1 MAGPCTLS
9 TWIRVPLH
17 AWLLAGAE
25 GFEPSFPSCD
35 TRRLSKLSYA
45 PFLPSSLCAEII
57 FKGENF
63 QDIVIKQ
70 RGNCVVRQ
78 MALTP
83 TKFIWMDGK
92 LVPWEKA
99 NVHVLTHTLHYGL
112 GVFEGIRCYKTAK
125 GPAIFRLK
133 DHIRRLENSAKLVG
147 MKLPYS
153 VEELVKGVKQTIKAN
168 EIEECY
174 IRPIAFYGYG
184 VMGLNP
190 AGSKVNVAIAVWPW
204 GTYLGEEG
212 LERGI
217 RAKISPWL
225 RIHPRILPPQ
235 SKVVANYANSILA
248 KVDALNSGYDEA
260 ILLNIDGYVAEGPGE
275 NVFIV
280 KDGKLMT
287 PPVSSGALVG
297 ITRDSIIKIASDE
310 GISFEE
316 HDFKPNELY
325 AADEAFFTGT
335 AAEVTPIREV
345 DGKLIGDGKRGPITE
360 KLQRIFFNAVR
371 GKEPR
376 YEFWLDYISK

>member
-1 MAGPCTLS
+1 
-9 TWIRVPLH
+9 
-17 AWLLAGAE
+17 
-25 GFEPSFPSCD
+25 
-35 TRRLSKLSYA
+35 
-45 PFLPSSLCAEII
+45 
-57 FKGENF
+57 
-63 QDIVIKQ
+63 
-70 RGNCVVRQ
+70 VRQ
-78 MALTP
+78 MGLTP

-112 GVFEGIRCYKTAK
+112 GVFEGIRCYKTEK
-125 GPAIFRLK
+125 GPAVFRLK
-133 DHIRRLENSAKLVG
+133 DHIQRLEDSAKLVG

-153 VEELVKGVKQTIKAN
+153 VKELVKGVKETIKAN

-190 AGSKVNVAIAVWPW
+190 EGSRVNVAIAVWPW

-235 SKVVANYANSILA
+235 AKLVANYANSILA

-275 NVFIV
+275 NLFIV
-280 KDGKLMT
+280 EKGTLIT
-287 PPVSSGALVG
+287 PPLSSGALRG
-297 ITRDSIIKIASDE
+297 ITRDSIIKIARDKAIPFKE
-310 GISFEE
+310 EDISK
-316 HDFKPNELY
+316 DRLY
-325 AADEAFFTGT
+325 RADEAFFTGT

-345 DGKLIGDGKRGPITE
+345 DGNRIGSGKRGKITE
-360 KLQRIFFNAVR
+360 ELQHIFFEAVR
-371 GKEPR
+371 EREPK
-376 YEFWLDYISK
+376 YGDWLDYVR

>member
-1 MAGPCTLS
+1 M
-9 TWIRVPLH
+9 
-17 AWLLAGAE
+17 
-25 GFEPSFPSCD
+25 
-35 TRRLSKLSYA
+35 
-45 PFLPSSLCAEII
+45 
-57 FKGENF
+57 
-63 QDIVIKQ
+63 
-70 RGNCVVRQ
+70 RQ
-78 MALTP
+78 MGLTP
-83 TKFIWMDGK
+83 TKFIWMDGE

-112 GVFEGIRCYKTAK
+112 GVFEGIRCYKTEK
-125 GPAIFRLK
+125 GPAVFRLK
-133 DHIRRLENSAKLVG
+133 DHIKRLEDSAKLVG

-153 VEELVKGVKQTIKAN
+153 IDDLMRAVKETIKAN

-190 AGSKVNVAIAVWPW
+190 KGSRVNVAIAVWPW

-225 RIHPRILPPQ
+225 RTHPRILPPQ
-235 SKVVANYANSILA
+235 AKVVANYANSILA

-260 ILLNIDGYVAEGPGE
+260 ILPNIDGFIAEGPGE
-275 NVFIV
+275 NLFIV
-280 KDGKLMT
+280 EKNKLLT
-287 PPVSSGALVG
+287 PPLSSGALGG
-297 ITRDSIIKIASDE
+297 ITRDFIIKIAHDE

-316 HDFKPNELY
+316 RDISQEQLY

-345 DGKLIGDGKRGPITE
+345 DGKSIGGGKRGKVTE

-371 GKEPR
+371 GKEPK
-376 YEFWLDYISK
+376 YESWLDYVGEETR

>member
-1 MAGPCTLS
+1 
-9 TWIRVPLH
+9 
-17 AWLLAGAE
+17 
-25 GFEPSFPSCD
+25 
-35 TRRLSKLSYA
+35 
-45 PFLPSSLCAEII
+45 
-57 FKGENF
+57 
-63 QDIVIKQ
+63 
-70 RGNCVVRQ
+70 

-83 TKFIWMDGK
+83 TKLIWMDGK
-92 LVPWEKA
+92 LVPWKKA

-112 GVFEGIRCYKTAK
+112 GVFEGIRCYKTKK
-125 GPAIFRLK
+125 GPAVFRLK

-153 VEELVKGVKQTIKAN
+153 ADELARAVNETIKAN

-190 AGSKVNVAIAVWPW
+190 KGSEVSVAIAVWPW

-235 SKVVANYANSILA
+235 AKVVANYANSILA

-260 ILLNIDGYVAEGPGE
+260 ILLNIDGNIAEGPGE

-280 KDGKLMT
+280 KDGTLMT
-287 PPVSSGALVG
+287 PSISSGALVG

-310 GISFEE
+310 KIGFEE
-316 HDFKPNELY
+316 RDFKPDEIF

-335 AAEVTPIREV
+335 AAEVTPIREA
-345 DGKLIGDGKRGPITE
+345 DGKPIGDGKRGPITE
-360 KLQRIFFNAVR
+360 RLQRIFFNAVR
-371 GKEPR
+371 GKEPK
-376 YEFWLDYISK
+376 YESWLDYVG